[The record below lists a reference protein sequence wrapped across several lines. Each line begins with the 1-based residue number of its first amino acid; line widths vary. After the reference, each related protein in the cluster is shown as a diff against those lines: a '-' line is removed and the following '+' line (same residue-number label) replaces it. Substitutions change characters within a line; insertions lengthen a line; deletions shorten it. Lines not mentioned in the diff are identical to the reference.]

1 MTALALTIAALVAVT
16 PARAEE
22 LAGHFA
28 AASQAEGVRVHW
40 LVALA
45 MHESAFN
52 HRAVSSAGCRGL
64 LMLNPRWWPT
74 PADEAQHV
82 AVAAR
87 VLRLYHVRCGTMVRA
102 YGAYRSGACK
112 AGPKALA
119 TYRLGRMVR
128 ARLERPSANRLRA
141 PVLR

>member
-1 MTALALTIAALVAVT
+1 VTPLALTIAALVAVT
-16 PARAEE
+16 PARAEQ

-28 AASQAEGVRVHW
+28 AAAQAEHVGAHW

-45 MHESAFN
+45 YHESSMR
-52 HRAVSSAGCRGL
+52 HTAVSRRGARGL
-64 LMLNPRWWPT
+64 LQLMPLWGVYR
-74 PADEAQHV
+74 DEAQHV

-87 VLRLYHVRCGTMVRA
+87 VLRLYRARCGTMVRA
-102 YGAYRSGACK
+102 LTAYRVGHC
-112 AGPKALA
+112 AGVGPRAVATARLA
-119 TYRLGRMVR
+119 RMVR

>member
-1 MTALALTIAALVAVT
+1 VTPLALTIAALVAVT
-16 PARAEE
+16 PARAEQ

-28 AASQAEGVRVHW
+28 AAAQAEHVGAHW

-45 MHESAFN
+45 YHESSMR
-52 HRAVSSAGCRGL
+52 HTAVSRRGARGL
-64 LMLNPRWWPT
+64 LQLMPLWGVYR
-74 PADEAQHV
+74 DEAQHV

-87 VLRLYHVRCGTMVRA
+87 VLRLYRARCGTMVRA

-119 TYRLGRMVR
+119 TWRLGVLVR